1 MDSVK
6 KKKKKNVRFP
16 LMFRDVYGSE
26 VCVLS

>member
-1 MDSVK
+1 MDSV